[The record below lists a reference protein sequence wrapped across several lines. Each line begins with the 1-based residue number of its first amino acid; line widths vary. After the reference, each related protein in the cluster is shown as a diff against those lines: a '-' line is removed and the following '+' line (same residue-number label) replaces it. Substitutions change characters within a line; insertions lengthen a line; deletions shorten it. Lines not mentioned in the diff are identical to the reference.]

1 MSSISGRNVA
11 RLSRIFQP
19 IIAHIATGKKTG
31 VPSKSYENLIKYGM
45 IKQVNSGMYAFL
57 PMGLRILNKLTAIV
71 DKEMERIGAQK
82 MLLPALTSVHLWEK
96 TGRLKE
102 NVSELFH
109 VKDRSNKQYI
119 LSPTHEETICNLV
132 STLGTLSSKTLPLRL
147 YQVSSKWRDEM
158 KPRLGFLRSKEF
170 LMKDLY
176 TFDTDISNAQETYAL
191 VCEAYD
197 NIFKKLG
204 IQFLKAVGNPGS
216 IGGSLSHEYHY
227 VCNIGEDTVYVCP
240 SCRYAVNKTMCVQS
254 QCPKCNSDFREEN
267 TSEVGHTFLLD
278 TKYTKPLK
286 VMQKLNNASIPISM
300 GCYGLGL
307 SRIFTVATEIL
318 STEEELRFPKAI
330 APYTVCVILPKKGSK
345 EENGSRCVNE
355 IIDTLDRLD
364 IDFVLDDR
372 TSLTIGNRLMHTRIS
387 GFPYAIVIGKST
399 MKSPGLIEVHDVYDS
414 TSYELPTENISNY
427 FNDRAM
433 KI

>member
-1 MSSISGRNVA
+1 MSNVSGRNIA

-19 IIAHIATGKKTG
+19 IIAHIATTKKTE
-31 VPSKSYENLIKYGM
+31 VPSKSYKNLIKYGM
-45 IKQVNSGMYAFL
+45 MKQVNSGMYAFL
-57 PMGLRILNKLTAIV
+57 PMGLRVLNKLTAIV
-71 DKEMERIGAQK
+71 DKEMEKIGAQK
-82 MLLPALTSVHLWEK
+82 MLLPALTSRDLWEK
-96 TGRLKE
+96 TDRLRE
-102 NVSELFH
+102 NISELFH
-109 VKDRSNKQYI
+109 VKDRSNKHYI
-119 LSPTHEETICNLV
+119 LSPTYEETICNLM
-132 STLGTLSSKTLPLRL
+132 STVGVLSSKTFPVRL
-147 YQVSSKWRDEM
+147 YQVSTKWRDEM

-176 TFDTDISNAQETYAL
+176 TFDTNISEAQETYTS

-204 IQFLKAVGNPGS
+204 IQFMKAIGDPGS

-227 VCNIGEDTVYVCP
+227 TCNIGEDTLCICS
-240 SCRYAVNKTMCVQS
+240 SCEYAINKTMCNQS
-254 QCPKCNSDFREEN
+254 QCPKCNGDFREEN

-278 TKYTKPLK
+278 TKFTKPLN
-286 VMQKLNNASIPISM
+286 VTQKLKNESIPLAM
-300 GCYGLGL
+300 GSYGLGL

-345 EENGSRCVNE
+345 EETGSQYLNE
-355 IIDTLDRLD
+355 IIETLDRLN

-372 TSLTIGNRLMHTRIS
+372 TNLTIGNRLMHSRVS

-399 MKSPGLIEVHDVYDS
+399 IRSPPLIEVHDIYDS
-414 TSYELPTENISNY
+414 TSYELPTEDIPNY